1 MFQVSRPYL
10 VFCPDPKIF
19 IVNCEQN
26 VVKLRKNGG
35 KCIEKCNFYTKY
47 FDKIKCY
54 ADRPY
59 LVFSDLKHTYIFI
72 WPYDY
77 PNIISFRST
86 AELENFQNHILMYT
100 SKRFAYS
107 PPVYRARNLL
117 AALDYNEHISRGSRI
132 NRDGS
137 QRYVPPVSYKCE

>member
-1 MFQVSRPYL
+1 MFH
-10 VFCPDPKIF
+10 
-19 IVNCEQN
+19 
-26 VVKLRKNGG
+26 
-35 KCIEKCNFYTKY
+35 
-47 FDKIKCY
+47 
-54 ADRPY
+54 
-59 LVFSDLKHTYIFI
+59 LKHTYIFI

-86 AELENFQNHILMYT
+86 AELENFQNHILMYA

-117 AALDYNEHISRGSRI
+117 AALDYNEHISQGSLI

-137 QRYVPPVSYKCE
+137 QRYDAPVSYKCE